1 MEKQEN
7 TFPWIRNQ
15 IENPNI
21 LFQSLRE
28 YIPTIS
34 NEKNTYKYIVWKSKK
49 YNQNKFRNTNYFS
62 FLTQKTDYEKIDRL
76 VDYFN
81 ENPRMHAK
89 RRDKKYTPMEI
100 WENPKRLENDKN
112 HNLLENISIRDK
124 IWKLGYECNAFKAT
138 LAKSIYHFFHAK
150 RILDFSAGWG
160 DRLLAAIAHGADR
173 YLGYDP
179 NKELQKG
186 YQEIITLFSETKDQ
200 KYEIISEPF
209 ETATLPENETF
220 DLISTSPPYF
230 DFEVYIPNKENPAE
244 NQSIV
249 KYPKF
254 NDWMIHFLLIS
265 FIKSWN
271 VLEVHGNMVIHLSD
285 VYKTHY
291 VEIMIFF
298 ILGWCKGSRFDGSI
312 ASIGDCGKPRPI
324 WVFYKTDKNDINI
337 DARRQME
344 LHYNELFRLI
354 QPIFSTTIH
363 TTPFHNKDTQSEK
376 VYTG

>member
-1 MEKQEN
+1 MLTMETQEN

-15 IENPNI
+15 IEDPTL
-21 LFQSLRE
+21 LFQYLRE
-28 YIPTIS
+28 YQPTIS
-34 NEKNTYKYIVWKSKK
+34 NEKSTYKYIVWKSKK
-49 YNQNKFRNTNYFS
+49 YNQNKFRNTNYLS
-62 FLTQKTDYEKIDRL
+62 FLTGKTDYEKIDRL

-112 HNLLENISIRDK
+112 HNSLENVSIRDK

-160 DRLLAAIAHGADR
+160 DRLLAAIAHKAHR

-179 NKELQKG
+179 NTELQKG
-186 YQEIITLFSETKDQ
+186 YQEIITLFSKENYSQNK
-200 KYEIISEPF
+200 KYEIIAEPF

-220 DLISTSPPYF
+220 DLICTSPPYF
-230 DFEVYIPNKENPAE
+230 DFEVYIPNKQLYSA

-254 NDWMIHFLLIS
+254 NEWMIHFLLVS
-265 FIKSWN
+265 FIKTWN
-271 VLEVHGNMVIHLSD
+271 VLDIYGNMVIHLSD

-312 ASIGDCGKPRPI
+312 ASIGDCGKPRPL
-324 WVFYKTDKNDINI
+324 WTFHKTDKNTIDM
-337 DARRQME
+337 DARKQLE
-344 LHYNELFRLI
+344 IHYNDLFRLI
-354 QPIFSTTIH
+354 PIFH
-363 TTPFHNKDTQSEK
+363 
-376 VYTG
+376 